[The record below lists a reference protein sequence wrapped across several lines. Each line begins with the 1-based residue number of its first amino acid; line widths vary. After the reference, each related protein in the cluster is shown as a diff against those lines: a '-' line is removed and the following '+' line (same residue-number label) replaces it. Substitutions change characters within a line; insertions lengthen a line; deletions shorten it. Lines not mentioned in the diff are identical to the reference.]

1 MKIEFEIQDISQEQ
15 VVEAMAAR
23 LLDDRYEHDD
33 SDPEN
38 PDPTPRFTWD
48 RKRIGHHL
56 REYFQRQFKAI
67 ADEAVRRAFD
77 DAIKERIYAAIDATL
92 SEGWQETNQY
102 GECTGGKLDLKA
114 RIGKLLTETRGD
126 SYNRQKSVL
135 GEHTEKAVEAIVSRE
150 FQPVIDAAKAHLKSC
165 LDEKVM
171 KTVSAT
177 IANAVGLR

>member
-1 MKIEFEIQDISQEQ
+1 VKIDIEIPDITQQ
-15 VVEAMAAR
+15 AVIEAMAAR
-23 LLDDRYEHDD
+23 LLADTYEHDD
-33 SDPEN
+33 SDPDN
-38 PDPTPRFTWD
+38 PDPTPRFNWD

-56 REYFQRQFKAI
+56 RTYFEAKVAEL
-67 ADEAVRRAFD
+67 ADQAVRRVFD
-77 DAIKERIYAAIDATL
+77 EAIRDRIYAAIDAVL
-92 SEGWQETNQY
+92 AEGWQETNGY
-102 GECTGGKLDLKA
+102 GESTGAKLDLKG

-135 GEHTEKAVEAIVSRE
+135 GEHTEKAVESIVAKE
-150 FQPVIDAAKAHLKSC
+150 FQPVIDAAKAHLKTC